1 MSTTDTMIDRVFD
14 GRYRV
19 IRKLGA
25 GGMADVYL
33 AEDQELGRRVAIKVL
48 NDRHAQDE
56 QFVERFRREAKNA
69 AGLSHPNIVSIYDR
83 GEAEGSYYIAMEYL
97 DGRTLKE
104 LLVRNGPPPI
114 GVAIDYARQ
123 ILAAIGFAHRNGI
136 VHRDIKPHNV
146 VVGRDGRLKVTDFGI
161 ARSGASQMTEA
172 GSIIGTAQYLSPE
185 QARGANVDPTSDL
198 YSMGVLLYE
207 LLTGEVP
214 FTGDTPVEIA
224 MKHLSQVPPK
234 PSEFRPEVPDD
245 LDLVVLRALAKDPE
259 DRYQSAEEMDADLAR
274 VARGVNVSRE
284 TEEAATTVLAGAGI
298 TTAPTALQRSAS
310 PRSMPAPYGR
320 DRGYY
325 EYEIPVR
332 PRRTLWPWLLTIGLV
347 IAAAVAGWYVYQQI
361 QDQLNETKPVAVD
374 NYVGVRA
381 DLARA
386 KAERAG
392 LRVKIVRG
400 PNDDI
405 QAGHVYDQSEA
416 PGNRIDKGN
425 LITLFVST
433 GPPKVK
439 VPDVVGLTLTE
450 AVTKLADAG
459 LRADPHEVPSGKD
472 AGTVTAQAP
481 AAGDRVRVK
490 STVRINV
497 SKGPKLVMVPNEIG
511 EPFENAI
518 SALQGAGFAVARK
531 DVDSDQPKGTVV
543 DQTPVP
549 GSQAAVGSTVTLEV
563 SKGPKTV
570 APSDVT
576 GLDEETARA
585 TLESEGFKVVVQET
599 DVFDPLQDGTVVD
612 QNPPGGTEVKP
623 GSRVTITVGHFNPGG
638 TTTTPGQ

>member
-48 NDRHAQDE
+48 NDRHAQDD

-104 LLVRNGPPPI
+104 LLVRNGPPPVPI
-114 GVAIDYARQ
+114 AIDYARQ
-123 ILAAIGFAHRNGI
+123 ILAAIGFAHRNAI

-185 QARGANVDPTSDL
+185 QARGANVDATSDL
-198 YSMGVLLYE
+198 YAMGVVLYE

-214 FTGDTPVEIA
+214 FSGDAAVEIA
-224 MKHLSQVPPK
+224 MKHLSQVPK
-234 PSEFRPEVPDD
+234 PPSDLRPDIPHD
-245 LDLVVLRALAKDPE
+245 LDLVVLRALAKDPA

-274 VARGVNVSRE
+274 VGKGLAVSRE

-298 TTAPTALQRSAS
+298 TTGPTVLQRPPS
-310 PRSMPAPYGR
+310 PPAGGYGR
-320 DRGYY
+320 DRGGYY
-325 EYEIPVR
+325 DYNIPVR
-332 PRRTLWPWLLTIGLV
+332 PSRSIWPWLLTLGLV
-347 IAAAVAGWYVYQQI
+347 VAATIAGWYVYQQI
-361 QDQLNETKPVAVD
+361 QDQLNATKPVAVD
-374 NYVGVRA
+374 LYIGTRA
-381 DLARA
+381 DLAKSRI
-386 KAERAG
+386 EDAG
-392 LRVKIVRG
+392 LRARLIRG
-400 PNDDI
+400 PNEDV
-405 QAGHVYDQSEA
+405 QAGHVYDQTPPA
-416 PGNRIDKGN
+416 GDRIDKGN
-425 LITLFVST
+425 FVTLYVST
-433 GPPKVK
+433 GKPKVK
-439 VPDVVGLTLTE
+439 VPNVVGLQLTE
-450 AVTKLADAG
+450 AVTRLADAG
-459 LRADPHEVPSGKD
+459 LRADPHEVPSGQD

-481 AAGDRVRVK
+481 AAGDKIVVK
-490 STVRINV
+490 SAVRINV
-497 SKGPKLVMVPNEIG
+497 SKGPKLLSVPNVIS
-511 EPFENAI
+511 EPFANAI

-531 DVDSDQPKGTVV
+531 DVESNQPKGNVV
-543 DQTPVP
+543 NQTPVP
-549 GSQAAVGSTVTLEV
+549 GSQAAVGSKVTLEV
-563 SKGPKTV
+563 SKGPKTTSI
-570 APSDVT
+570 SDVT

-585 TLESEGFKVVVQET
+585 TLESEGFKVTVQET
-599 DVFDPLQDGTVVD
+599 EVFDPTQDGTVID
-612 QNPPGGTEVKP
+612 QNPPGGAEAKP
-623 GSRVTITVGHFNPGG
+623 GSKVQITVGRFNPGA
-638 TTTTPGQ
+638 TTIVP